1 MIMSSS
7 GQSTALSASPVYW
20 LALGT
25 FAVGTESFMI
35 AGILPSIGSDLSVS
49 AATAGQLVT
58 VFALAYALCS
68 PILTVLTSKVPR
80 RKLLISSLSA
90 FALLNLFAAAAL
102 GYWSLMAARVVVAM
116 AAGLYVPSANALAGS
131 VVVPSLRG
139 RAIGVVNGGLTLSIA
154 LGVPLGTW
162 IANQASWRMTF
173 IGVTVLAVFATLG
186 LMYGLAKDVGSKLPI
201 ASLRDRIRVASR
213 PEVLAALCVT
223 TLWAT
228 GAYTVYTYLA
238 VYLQKATLLRGASIG
253 IVLFA
258 WGVSAGAGVL
268 LGGWGADR
276 FGPRRIIIPCL
287 SAGAAS
293 FVLLSFIAHVL
304 PAAIAITP
312 VLVTVVLWG
321 VSHWAFFPAQQSRL
335 ISIAGLPLAPV
346 VLSLNASFMYLGF
359 SAGAG
364 IGSITL
370 VTIGVSNIGIVGASF
385 VALSLG
391 LMLIRPGS

>member
-370 VTIGVSNIGIVGASF
+370 VTIGVSNIGIVGAIF